1 MTYAEASHWLFE
13 QLPMFQL
20 QGKTA
25 FKPGLERIEKL
36 CEILKNPQNAF
47 PSIHIGG
54 TNGKGSVSHML
65 ASVLQAHGLKTG
77 LYTSPHLVD
86 FRERIRVNG
95 NMIPEESVV
104 EFVDYIKTIDL
115 QDQPSFFEIGVAMA
129 FDYFAKEKVDIAII
143 EVGMGGRLDATNIIK
158 PMLAAITNISLDHTQ
173 YLGNTRA
180 LIAAEKAGIAKENTP
195 LVIGEFDAEVLRV
208 FEKISREKGA
218 QLHKADTNAP
228 NTWKTDLGGD
238 YQKHNLRTLAH
249 ILKMLPFEIK
259 EEITRSALLEVKKRT
274 GLRGRWEILANQP
287 LIIADTAH
295 NESGIRYISE
305 QLQKIDT
312 QKIRFVM
319 GVVADKDLDTIIPLL
334 PKKAKYYC
342 CAPDIPRALESSKLF
357 EKLKKQ
363 NFEAEDFKSVDNA
376 FDAAWNEAQLQEC
389 IFIGGSTFTVGEFI
403 KNMYLPKS
411 KTYCTFIQ
419 INTTSS

>member
-36 CEILKNPQNAF
+36 CETLKNPQDSF

-104 EFVDYIKTIDL
+104 EFVSHIRTIDL

-129 FDYFAKEKVDIAII
+129 FDYFAKEKVDVAII

-158 PMLAAITNISLDHTQ
+158 PILAAITNISLDHTQ
-173 YLGNTRA
+173 YLGNTRV
-180 LIAAEKAGIAKENTP
+180 LIAAEKAGIAKYNTA
-195 LVIGEFDAEVLRV
+195 LVIGEYDEEILPV
-208 FEKISREKGA
+208 FERMCLEKGA
-218 QLHKADTNAP
+218 HLHKADTDTP

-238 YQKHNLRTLAH
+238 YQKHNLRTLAR
-249 ILKMLPFEIK
+249 ILKLLPFDIQEGTIK
-259 EEITRSALLEVKKRT
+259 NALMEVKRQT
-274 GLRGRWEILANQP
+274 GLRGRWEILGHNP
-287 LIIADTAH
+287 LIIADIAH
-295 NESGIRYISE
+295 NESGIQNISK
-305 QLQKIDT
+305 QLHSLAVQKIH
-312 QKIRFVM
+312 FVI
-319 GVVADKDLDTIIPLL
+319 GVVADKDLETIIPLL

-342 CAPDIPRALESSKLF
+342 CAPDIPRALEPSKLF
-357 EKLKKQ
+357 EKLKNQ
-363 NFEAEDFKSVDNA
+363 GFEAELFSTVDSAFHTAWMEAKSKDCV
-376 FDAAWNEAQLQEC
+376 
-389 IFIGGSTFTVGEFI
+389 FIGGSTFTVGEFI
-403 KNMYLPKS
+403 KNKYLPKT
-411 KTYCTFIQ
+411 KTFRTFHEIDTK
-419 INTTSS
+419 TT